1 MISGPLSSLPPHL
14 ESRLNLGRSK
24 VVRGGGESEEKFSP
38 RQRPSDIM
46 VAAVTARTNGAK
58 TPGQQSGGN
67 TVVTRPTSAVKPV
80 NITSKVDSGLSRAGP
95 GRVPVVRH
103 QRSHSAG
110 PCQRKNSSG
119 LQHRQVETLRAS
131 TAASSK
137 VATPELSRK
146 QQQVASSMADDEAS
160 DTENEMRDV
169 ELVVLSQHLFIN

>member
-24 VVRGGGESEEKFSP
+24 AVRGGGESEEKFSP

-58 TPGQQSGGN
+58 TPGQQGGGV

-110 PCQRKNSSG
+110 PARKNS
-119 LQHRQVETLRAS
+119 LQHRQVESLRLLS
-131 TAASSK
+131 TATSSK
-137 VATPELSRK
+137 AATPEVSRK
-146 QQQVASSMADDEAS
+146 QQQQVSSLADDEAS
-160 DTENEMRDV
+160 DTENEMREV
-169 ELVVLSQHLFIN
+169 ELVLCCWL

>member
-14 ESRLNLGRSK
+14 ESRLNLGRAK
-24 VVRGGGESEEKFSP
+24 PEQGGGEKPGQASP

-46 VAAVTARTNGAK
+46 VAAVTARTSGAK
-58 TPGQQSGGN
+58 TPGQQGSSGN

-95 GRVPVVRH
+95 GRVPVVRQ

-110 PCQRKNSSG
+110 PARKNS
-119 LQHRQVETLRAS
+119 LQHRQVETLRAA

-146 QQQVASSMADDEAS
+146 QQQQASSLADDEAS
-160 DTENEMRDV
+160 DTENEMREV
-169 ELVVLSQHLFIN
+169 ESFSLLLHIL

>member
-24 VVRGGGESEEKFSP
+24 AVPGGGESDENFSP

-58 TPGQQSGGN
+58 TPGQQGGN

-110 PCQRKNSSG
+110 PARKNS

-146 QQQVASSMADDEAS
+146 QQQVASSLADDEAS
-160 DTENEMRDV
+160 DTENEMRGV
-169 ELVVLSQHLFIN
+169 QLVVVLSLHLFIN

>member
-14 ESRLNLGRSK
+14 ESRLNLGRAK
-24 VVRGGGESEEKFSP
+24 PEQGGGEKPGQASP

-46 VAAVTARTNGAK
+46 VAAVTARTSGAK
-58 TPGQQSGGN
+58 TPGQQGSSGN

-95 GRVPVVRH
+95 GRVPVVRQ

-110 PCQRKNSSG
+110 PARKNS

-131 TAASSK
+131 TAAPSK

-146 QQQVASSMADDEAS
+146 QQQVASSLADDEAS
-160 DTENEMRDV
+160 DTENEMREV
-169 ELVVLSQHLFIN
+169 QLVVVLSLDLFIN

>member
-24 VVRGGGESEEKFSP
+24 AVPGGGESEENFSP

-58 TPGQQSGGN
+58 TPGQHSSGN

-110 PCQRKNSSG
+110 PARKNS

-146 QQQVASSMADDEAS
+146 QQQVASSLADDEAS
-160 DTENEMRDV
+160 DTENEMREV
-169 ELVVLSQHLFIN
+169 QLVVVLSLDLFIN